1 MFKDKVGYSV
11 VVPLYNEELVISE
24 SYKRLK
30 KVMDSTG
37 QEYEIIFVN
46 DGSKDGTKNKAQL
59 ICKKDS
65 RIKLVNFS
73 RNFGHQ
79 AAITAGMNIAMG
91 DAIVVIDAD
100 LQDPPEVILK
110 MIEKWKEGYEV
121 VYGKRVKREGETFL
135 KKFTASMYYKLL
147 KSMTSVDVPRD
158 VGDFRLIDKKVCD
171 ALSSLPEKNRYV
183 RGLVSWVGF
192 KQTYVEFVR
201 QKRIAGETK
210 YPLSK
215 MVKLALDGITSLS
228 YRPLFFINH
237 IGIFLLIA
245 SMVSAII
252 IITKNIVNRVDV
264 LSMGLVLSINSFM
277 ISLLF
282 IALGIMGQYIG
293 RIFDEVKDRPIYI
306 IDNIVS
312 YKNIDSKVQSYGR

>member
-1 MFKDKVGYSV
+1 
-11 VVPLYNEELVISE
+11 
-24 SYKRLK
+24 
-30 KVMDSTG
+30 
-37 QEYEIIFVN
+37 
-46 DGSKDGTKNKAQL
+46 
-59 ICKKDS
+59 
-65 RIKLVNFS
+65 
-73 RNFGHQ
+73 
-79 AAITAGMNIAMG
+79 MG

-110 MIEKWKEGYEV
+110 MIEKWREGYEV
-121 VYGKRVKREGETFL
+121 VYGKRVKREGESFF
-135 KKFTASMYYKLL
+135 KKFTASMYYKVL
-147 KSMTSVDVPRD
+147 KSMTNIDIPID

-201 QKRIAGETK
+201 QKRFAGETK

-228 YRPLFFINH
+228 YRPLSFINY
-237 IGIFLLIA
+237 IGVFLLIT
-245 SMVSAII
+245 SLLSAII
-252 IITKNIVNRVDV
+252 IIIKNIVNKVDI
-264 LSMGLVLSINSFM
+264 LSIGLVLSINSFM

-282 IALGIMGQYIG
+282 ISMGIMGQYIG

-306 IDNIVS
+306 VDDIVS
-312 YKNIDSKVQSYGR
+312 YKEVDSKVQSYGR

>member
-1 MFKDKVGYSV
+1 
-11 VVPLYNEELVISE
+11 
-24 SYKRLK
+24 
-30 KVMDSTG
+30 
-37 QEYEIIFVN
+37 
-46 DGSKDGTKNKAQL
+46 
-59 ICKKDS
+59 
-65 RIKLVNFS
+65 
-73 RNFGHQ
+73 
-79 AAITAGMNIAMG
+79 
-91 DAIVVIDAD
+91 
-100 LQDPPEVILK
+100 
-110 MIEKWKEGYEV
+110 
-121 VYGKRVKREGETFL
+121 
-135 KKFTASMYYKLL
+135 
-147 KSMTSVDVPRD
+147 